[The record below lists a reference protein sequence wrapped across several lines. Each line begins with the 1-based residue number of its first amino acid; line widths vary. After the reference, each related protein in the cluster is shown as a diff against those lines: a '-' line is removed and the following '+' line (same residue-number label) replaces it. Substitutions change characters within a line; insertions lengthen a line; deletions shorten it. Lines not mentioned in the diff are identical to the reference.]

1 MNLAKGT
8 RVRMTKPLQE
18 GDKVGEIYTVE
29 RSNESVVVLTRSRE
43 YEVDNFMGS
52 GFGVGIC
59 GYGVTSQ
66 EFSEHFEIIGMEKP
80 KKFEKNAENEALVG
94 DYTETE
100 LDYLWELA
108 GSYEDLKVLL
118 KLGVKWHGNKQK
130 KRELPQREWTLWK
143 IHPITGLPYSVSRPE
158 GKSAKVKVKC
168 GAFVGIA
175 SCTRKMTGI
184 LISGSS
190 WPPHA
195 QKSREPR
202 LWPTGK
208 EWKTSAL
215 LCGRFTERRRSNG
228 GQNTVFKPGA
238 ARQESG
244 RVPADPA

>member
-43 YEVDNFMGS
+43 YEVDDFMGS

-59 GYGVTSQ
+59 GYGVTPQ
-66 EFSEHFEIIGMEKP
+66 EFAEYFEVIGMEEP

-108 GSYEDLKVLL
+108 GSYEDLKALL

-130 KRELPQREWTLWK
+130 KREPPQREWTLWK

-175 SCTRKMTGI
+175 SCNPEDVWDIDLGI
-184 LISGSS
+184 KL
-190 WPPHA
+190 A
-195 QKSREPR
+195 
-202 LWPTGK
+202 
-208 EWKTSAL
+208 
-215 LCGRFTERRRSNG
+215 
-228 GQNTVFKPGA
+228 A
-238 ARQESG
+238 ARAEVKRTKALANEKMDNLRSIMRQIYG
-244 RVPADPA
+244 KAAK

>member
-29 RSNESVVVLTRSRE
+29 RSNESVIVLTRSRE

-66 EFSEHFEIIGMEKP
+66 EFSEHFEIIGMEKS

-108 GSYEDLKVLL
+108 GSYEDLKALL

-175 SCTRKMTGI
+175 SCNPEDVWDIDLGI
-184 LISGSS
+184 KL
-190 WPPHA
+190 A
-195 QKSREPR
+195 
-202 LWPTGK
+202 
-208 EWKTSAL
+208 
-215 LCGRFTERRRSNG
+215 
-228 GQNTVFKPGA
+228 A
-238 ARQESG
+238 ARAEVKRTKALANEKMDNLRFIMRQIYG
-244 RVPADPA
+244 KAAK

>member
-29 RSNESVVVLTRSRE
+29 RSNESVIVLTRSRE
-43 YEVDNFMGS
+43 YEVDNFMSS

-108 GSYEDLKVLL
+108 GSYEDLKALL

-175 SCTRKMTGI
+175 SCNPEDVWDIDLGI
-184 LISGSS
+184 KL
-190 WPPHA
+190 A
-195 QKSREPR
+195 
-202 LWPTGK
+202 
-208 EWKTSAL
+208 
-215 LCGRFTERRRSNG
+215 
-228 GQNTVFKPGA
+228 A
-238 ARQESG
+238 ARAEVKRTKALANEKMDNLRFIMRQIYG
-244 RVPADPA
+244 KAAK

>member
-108 GSYEDLKVLL
+108 GSYEDLKALL

-175 SCTRKMTGI
+175 SCNPEDVWDIDLGI
-184 LISGSS
+184 KL
-190 WPPHA
+190 A
-195 QKSREPR
+195 
-202 LWPTGK
+202 
-208 EWKTSAL
+208 
-215 LCGRFTERRRSNG
+215 
-228 GQNTVFKPGA
+228 A
-238 ARQESG
+238 ARAEVKRTKALANEKMDNLRSIMRQIYG
-244 RVPADPA
+244 KAAK

>member
-1 MNLAKGT
+1 MNLTKGT

-43 YEVDNFMGS
+43 YEVDDFMGS

-80 KKFEKNAENEALVG
+80 KKFEKNDGNEVLVG

-108 GSYEDLKVLL
+108 GSYEDLKALL

-175 SCTRKMTGI
+175 SCNPEDVWDIDLGI
-184 LISGSS
+184 KL
-190 WPPHA
+190 A
-195 QKSREPR
+195 
-202 LWPTGK
+202 
-208 EWKTSAL
+208 
-215 LCGRFTERRRSNG
+215 
-228 GQNTVFKPGA
+228 A
-238 ARQESG
+238 ARAEVKRTKALANEKMDNLRSIMRQIYG
-244 RVPADPA
+244 KAAK

>member
-29 RSNESVVVLTRSRE
+29 RSNESVIVLTRSRE

-108 GSYEDLKVLL
+108 GSYEDLKALL

-175 SCTRKMTGI
+175 SCNPEDVWDIDLGI
-184 LISGSS
+184 EL
-190 WPPHA
+190 A
-195 QKSREPR
+195 
-202 LWPTGK
+202 
-208 EWKTSAL
+208 
-215 LCGRFTERRRSNG
+215 
-228 GQNTVFKPGA
+228 A
-238 ARQESG
+238 ARAEVKRTKALANEKMDNLRFIMRQIYG
-244 RVPADPA
+244 KAAK